1 MHHAVMV
8 NAAFEHIALNVRDK
22 TAVVEW
28 YVRHLGL
35 QVVRDVPG
43 KMAFLAD
50 AHGVVMMEVYSNPNA
65 GQLDFAAT
73 DPLAVH
79 VAFEVEDPAAA
90 AEELVGA
97 GASIHD
103 PFKTAG
109 DDTMVML
116 RDPFGIGLQ
125 LIRRGTPMRGRAA
138 APGSTE

>member
-1 MHHAVMV
+1 MV

-22 TAVVEW
+22 T
-28 YVRHLGL
+28 
-35 QVVRDVPG
+35 
-43 KMAFLAD
+43 AFLAD

-103 PFKTAG
+103 PFKKAG

-125 LIRRGTPMRGRAA
+125 LIKRGTTMRGRAA
-138 APGSTE
+138 APGATE